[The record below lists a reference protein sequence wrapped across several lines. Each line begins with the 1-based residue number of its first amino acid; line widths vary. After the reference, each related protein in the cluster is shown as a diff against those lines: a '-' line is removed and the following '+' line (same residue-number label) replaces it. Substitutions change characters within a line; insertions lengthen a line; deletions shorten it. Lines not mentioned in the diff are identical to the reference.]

1 MVEQYLHLSDA
12 GEVTGD
18 GVVQRAVY
26 ELDANLSLMAGMC
39 MRTGHQAVCS
49 VAQLRCC
56 RL

>member
-12 GEVTGD
+12 GEVTGN
-18 GVVQRAVY
+18 GVAQRAVY
-26 ELDANLSLMAGMC
+26 ELDENLSLMAGMC

-49 VAQLRCC
+49 VAQSRCC